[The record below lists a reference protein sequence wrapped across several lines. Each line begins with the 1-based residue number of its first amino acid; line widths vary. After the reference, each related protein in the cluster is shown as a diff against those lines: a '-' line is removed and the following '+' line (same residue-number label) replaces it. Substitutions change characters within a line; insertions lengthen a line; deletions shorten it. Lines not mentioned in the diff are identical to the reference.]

1 MSERNEH
8 YAPYVHDNE
17 WWFDDFKGGRRGP
30 FVTEEQATHRA
41 RLAEEMYGNG
51 FDDVV
56 PR

>member
-1 MSERNEH
+1 MTEYNEH
-8 YAPYVHDNE
+8 YAPYAHDNE